1 VCLRH
6 LGTQSSTSSCL
17 EEQQATAPLGQEC
30 MCLSTA
36 PVESERNP
44 LSLFTAALSLEDNVI
59 IYISL
64 FSSITFIRLQVVNI
78 NIGYIVMF

>member
-1 VCLRH
+1 
-6 LGTQSSTSSCL
+6 
-17 EEQQATAPLGQEC
+17 